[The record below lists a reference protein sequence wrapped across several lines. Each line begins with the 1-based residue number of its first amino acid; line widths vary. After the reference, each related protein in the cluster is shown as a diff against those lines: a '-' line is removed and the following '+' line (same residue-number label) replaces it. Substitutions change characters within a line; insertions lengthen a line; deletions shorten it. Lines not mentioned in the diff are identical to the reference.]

1 MSNALV
7 PTDSVPPTTCIEC
20 GTVNDSAAFASGP
33 GVVRP
38 REGNISMCFEC
49 GHLAIYNEDLSLR
62 EPTIDEMLK
71 LAKDPKLQLVMAMRA
86 EVQKSTRKK

>member
-1 MSNALV
+1 
-7 PTDSVPPTTCIEC
+7 
-20 GTVNDSAAFASGP
+20 
-33 GVVRP
+33 
-38 REGNISMCFEC
+38 MCFEC